1 MAELPNRLQKIIDYK
16 KGEVAALRRNRSLSS
31 LEADAKIADKP
42 RGFSDVLFR
51 IARTDGNALICE
63 VKRKSPSAGDI
74 SPGRDQVA
82 IARDYEDGGAACISV
97 LTDGPSFGGSLDDMI
112 SVRAAI
118 RLPVLRKD
126 FMIDPIQ
133 IVEARAA
140 GADAILIIMSAADD
154 TLARELHACADQY
167 GMSVLIE
174 AHDEAE
180 LIRALGL
187 PSPLIGVNNRDLRRM
202 ATDLA
207 VTERLADL
215 VPDWPASGRILISE
229 SGVKTPADIA
239 RLRACGARGFLVGE
253 SLMRSENPTESVR
266 SLVASR

>member
-1 MAELPNRLQKIIDYK
+1 VELREPHRLGAESVEDFI
-16 KGEVAALRRNRSLSS
+16 EM
-31 LEADAKIADKP
+31 
-42 RGFSDVLFR
+42 
-51 IARTDGNALICE
+51 ARTLAEREEIDAFEVNLSCPNVQDGKLPFATDPGTAARVIAG
-63 VKRKSPSAGDI
+63 VKQVCHKPVWAKLSPNVTRI
-74 SPGRDQVA
+74 S
-82 IARDYEDGGAACISV
+82 
-97 LTDGPSFGGSLDDMI
+97 DM
-112 SVRAAI
+112 AKA
-118 RLPVLRKD
+118 
-126 FMIDPIQ
+126 
-133 IVEARAA
+133 VEAA

-187 PSPLIGVNNRDLRRM
+187 PSALIGVNNRDLRRM

-253 SLMRSENPTESVR
+253 SLMRAENAAESVR
-266 SLVASR
+266 ALVASR